1 MQPCYTGRTKKDPSE
16 LIGMILY
23 ALNEIIPGFNHMAIS
38 ATSSVVTMPAAD
50 KPYPSI
56 LEFLTR
62 RFPNIG
68 NECWQQRINEG
79 KVLAA
84 DNSPISADTPYSP
97 DKRLFYFRE
106 VAQERLIPFAEKILF
121 QDDHLLVACK
131 PHFLPVIPGGGY
143 VNECLLNRLR
153 AGTGNDDLVP
163 LHRIDRETAGIVMFS
178 VNSDTRGLYGR
189 LFANGM
195 IDKHYQALAECN
207 REPEKTDWTVENRI
221 VKGDPWFRMKVV
233 PGQPNSRSN
242 IRLLDVNGNI
252 ARFDLFPV
260 TGKTHQLRI
269 HMGGLGFRILNDRY
283 YPDLQ
288 PEQPDDFENPL
299 RLIAKTL
306 RFRDPVSGKS
316 MEFCSERELPWQKSY
331 TGKLMA
337 IERGTCRI

>member
-1 MQPCYTGRTKKDPSE
+1 
-16 LIGMILY
+16 
-23 ALNEIIPGFNHMAIS
+23 MAIS

-68 NECWQQRINEG
+68 SECWQQRINEG

-106 VAQERLIPFAEKILF
+106 VAQERILPFAEKILF

-153 AGTGNDDLVP
+153 ASTGNNDLVP
-163 LHRIDRETAGIVMFS
+163 LHRIDRETAGVVMFS
-178 VNSDTRGLYGR
+178 VNRTTRGLYSR
-189 LFANGM
+189 LFADGL
-195 IDKHYQALAECN
+195 IEKSYQALAEYSEDQGRN
-207 REPEKTDWTVENRI
+207 EWTIENRV
-221 VKGDPWFRMKVV
+221 VKGNPWFRMRVV
-233 PGQPNSRSN
+233 PGQPNSCSK
-242 IRLLDVNGNI
+242 IRLRDLDGDI
-252 ARFDLFPV
+252 GRFVLYPV

-269 HMGGLGFRILNDRY
+269 HMGSLGFRILNDRY

-288 PEQPDDFENPL
+288 PQQPDDFKQPL
-299 RLIAKTL
+299 RLIAKTV
-306 RFRDPVSGKS
+306 RFRDPLNGKS
-316 MEFCSERELPWQKSY
+316 MEFHSERELPWK
-331 TGKLMA
+331 
-337 IERGTCRI
+337 